1 MKTDGHK
8 PDGASPTLWL
18 LSSQLVNSWSIS
30 GILLVF
36 TSVVAYQILPNWQ
49 INSILQAN
57 TERNVI
63 EENTTSWYVPDRRFF
78 LLLSAVILNSIGNM
92 YFDKGT
98 RCAGQHRTDAVYS
111 SNASKLTTRLNE
123 IACGF

>member
-1 MKTDGHK
+1 M
-8 PDGASPTLWL
+8 
-18 LSSQLVNSWSIS
+18 
-30 GILLVF
+30 F
-36 TSVVAYQILPNWQ
+36 TSVVAYPTLPYWQ

-92 YFDKGT
+92 YFDEGT
-98 RCAGQHRTDAVYS
+98 RCADQHLTDAVHS